1 MNNAI
6 VLNNVNTN
14 LFKKDIVNNFVNNLT
29 ESTCSTIAN
38 MLAIDYTLRLNSK
51 PEAEKYIKTCV
62 ARLKSYLGM
71 RVINDDNFSVALEL
85 FAIMIYEYE
94 NEQNKDNILEQS
106 QNIIATNLV
115 EVYFADEKITSAE
128 KEKITNIFKTLLKEK
143 NFDKIINYAE
153 SHKKLFKMSVMYAM
167 KKYND
172 IDQSTICIKQEFS
185 KILDM
190 SLAFTQKC
198 NIFKQTTGKIVGA
211 VCALLVGAISVA
223 TAGAAFSIIVVPTS
237 IFAIRYAPALGE
249 KIGELILNNDNVIK
263 LEQSNIEKFMKTLQ
277 NNKENLLSQE
287 KRKKI
292 KNNITVVTPT
302 INSKLIKKVVNNKKN
317 IDRIY

>member
-14 LFKKDIVNNFVNNLT
+14 LFKKDIINNFVNNLT
-29 ESTCSTIAN
+29 KSTCSTIAN

-51 PEAEKYIKTCV
+51 PEAEKYIKKCV
-62 ARLKSYLGM
+62 TRLKSYLGM

-85 FAIMIYEYE
+85 FAIMITYEYE

-106 QNIIATNLV
+106 QNVIAANLV
-115 EVYFADEKITSAE
+115 EVYFSDAKITSSE
-128 KEKITNIFKTLLKEK
+128 KEKIKNIFKTLLKEK

-167 KKYND
+167 QKYNN
-172 IDQSTICIKQEFS
+172 IDQATIYIKKEFN

-223 TAGAAFSIIVVPTS
+223 TAGAAFSIIIVPTL

-249 KIGELILNNDNVIK
+249 KIGEFILNNDNVIK
-263 LEQSNIEKFMKTLQ
+263 LEQSNIDEFMKTLQ

-287 KRKKI
+287 KVKKL
-292 KNNITVVTPT
+292 KT
-302 INSKLIKKVVNNKKN
+302 ILQLYLLQLILN
-317 IDRIY
+317 